1 MVRNKNHYGFI
12 NKRKSSFCSLDVI
25 GNRSELL
32 QFNNGWT
39 AQWRGRRGWRSPAPS
54 WADERT
60 NEPNRLLFSNSKSV
74 KQSASILDESRDG
87 RRRHGAELR
96 APLALTVPE
105 LVAAL
110 AGCLVG
116 RLALNEKEIIA
127 AGQMKGRG
135 TVVNPLMVVR
145 GARRS
150 CPPARL
156 PTGLSAT
163 PILNKLVTFKG
174 RNSPTRSIT
183 QRRERDMPS
192 HAHVHVVSLIFK
204 TS

>member
-1 MVRNKNHYGFI
+1 MSYCTSIMG
-12 NKRKSSFCSLDVI
+12 
-25 GNRSELL
+25 
-32 QFNNGWT
+32 
-39 AQWRGRRGWRSPAPS
+39 GRRSGGAGAGGGARRRVG
-54 WADERT
+54 RT
-60 NEPNRLLFSNSKSV
+60 NDRTNPTGCSFQIQSPSSK
-74 KQSASILDESRDG
+74 ARRFWTRADSRDG

-116 RLALNEKEIIA
+116 RLPLNEKEIIA